1 MRREYSMYPDF
12 LYRPG
17 RRKVL
22 QYFLDM
28 ERIFKTEEFASKF
41 EKQARGNLEREL
53 GGY

>member
-1 MRREYSMYPDF
+1 MYPDF

-22 QYFLDM
+22 QHFLDM

-41 EKQARGNLEREL
+41 EKQARVNLGWEL
-53 GGY
+53 RGL